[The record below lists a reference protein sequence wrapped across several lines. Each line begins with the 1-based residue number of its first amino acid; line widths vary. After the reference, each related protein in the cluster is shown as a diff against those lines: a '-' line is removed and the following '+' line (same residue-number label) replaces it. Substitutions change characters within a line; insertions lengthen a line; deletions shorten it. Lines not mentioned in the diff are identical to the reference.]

1 MRRYYQSKV
10 ETRTLAI
17 GIKGDLSSLCGAI
30 KRFQRR
36 GKQWNGLL
44 TLKEQCAR
52 RIARMKNEQL
62 KCFINAYL
70 PPTLFK
76 YVTKDIFNL
85 RRPELTSNYAKPLD
99 LCEDCKINTGEES
112 GITCRC
118 PNLEAAIHKLNK
130 YFVKRINKGNKTK
143 TNQLKEFELMYTMPD
158 DEDGYWNYE
167 GERISFF
174 LYLSPCE
181 EGHSLDTKIIYDID
195 FPDYISNQSY
205 RLINGQASVEEKLL
219 FVDVMRYFGGF
230 EIDHEQAQLISYYC
244 CDIRH

>member
-30 KRFQRR
+30 KRFQRH

-85 RRPELTSNYAKPLD
+85 RRPELTSNYAKPLH
-99 LCEDCKINTGEES
+99 LCEDCKINTGEEP

-158 DEDGYWNYE
+158 DEDAYWNYE

-174 LYLSPCE
+174 LYLSPYE
-181 EGHSLDTKIIYDID
+181 YHANFENNDADDMDSVSY
-195 FPDYISNQSY
+195 QSY
-205 RLINGQASVEEKLL
+205 RFINGQVSVEEKLL
-219 FVDVMRYFGGF
+219 FVDVMRFFGGF
-230 EIDHEQAQLISYYC
+230 QTDKEQPQLILSER
-244 CDIRH
+244 CDMER